1 MSQNTNSAAMADLTL
16 AAQGCPPLDDADELK
31 PGTAYV
37 ADEPKTGLRSL
48 WLFDGENHIV
58 LASRDPAG
66 MWVDRESLSSIMNG
80 PANKRGEDI
89 YDERTMD

>member
-1 MSQNTNSAAMADLTL
+1 MDHDENPPKMADLTL
-16 AAQGCPPLDDADELK
+16 AAQGCPPLGDADKLK

-37 ADEPKTGLRSL
+37 ADHPETKMKSL

-58 LASRDPAG
+58 LASRDPDKL
-66 MWVDRESLSSIMNG
+66 WVDRENVSTVMNG
-80 PANKRGEDI
+80 PARKRGEDI